1 MVISQ
6 VTTPPVVSVDA
17 GGSVT
22 FINSIPARTDLL
34 AVTLATDVTLSVP
47 SGRHVIPSGGS
58 WVEDF
63 ASSCLTCTVT
73 YTYRVTA
80 GILPLLRALPGLPA
94 SLPLIVN
101 TIVPLPNLPLPPV
114 NLPSV
119 PAPSLPLPT
128 APSVPSAPVAP
139 VAVPNAPAAPG
150 SVPSTTA
157 APRVPTGSAPAGS
170 GATGGTSN
178 TGATVGEQTPP
189 TIAAPLDLG
198 AANGFEELLRAGSPE
213 SLETNSS
220 AGAEE
225 AQTPIPDVLVTPPS
239 SGNAGPLPV
248 ASEQTV
254 TVPDI
259 LGTPVLLAVLLLS
272 VVAAGLVR
280 TTVLARRTKQVGA
293 HSAG

>member
-1 MVISQ
+1 M
-6 VTTPPVVSVDA
+6 
-17 GGSVT
+17 
-22 FINSIPARTDLL
+22 
-34 AVTLATDVTLSVP
+34 
-47 SGRHVIPSGGS
+47 
-58 WVEDF
+58 
-63 ASSCLTCTVT
+63 
-73 YTYRVTA
+73 
-80 GILPLLRALPGLPA
+80 
-94 SLPLIVN
+94 IVN
-101 TIVPLPNLPLPPV
+101 TVVPLPNLPLPPV
-114 NLPSV
+114 NVPSV

-128 APSVPSAPVAP
+128 LLPTLSPAPGVPSAPVAP
-139 VAVPNAPAAPG
+139 VAVPNAPAAPVAVPDAPVAPVAVPDAPVAPVAPAVPGVAPSAPAAPG
-150 SVPSTTA
+150 SVPSTAA

-213 SLETNSS
+213 SLETISS
-220 AGAEE
+220 AGANE
-225 AQTPIPDVLVTPPS
+225 AQTPIPDVLEGLVTPPS

>member
-1 MVISQ
+1 
-6 VTTPPVVSVDA
+6 
-17 GGSVT
+17 
-22 FINSIPARTDLL
+22 
-34 AVTLATDVTLSVP
+34 
-47 SGRHVIPSGGS
+47 
-58 WVEDF
+58 
-63 ASSCLTCTVT
+63 
-73 YTYRVTA
+73 
-80 GILPLLRALPGLPA
+80 
-94 SLPLIVN
+94 
-101 TIVPLPNLPLPPV
+101 
-114 NLPSV
+114 
-119 PAPSLPLPT
+119 
-128 APSVPSAPVAP
+128 VPSAPVAP
-139 VAVPNAPAAPG
+139 VAVPNAPAAPVAVPDAPVAPVAPAVPGVAPSAPAAPG
-150 SVPSTTA
+150 SVPSTAA

-213 SLETNSS
+213 SLETISS
-220 AGAEE
+220 AGANE
-225 AQTPIPDVLVTPPS
+225 AQTPIPDVLEGLVTPPS

-259 LGTPVLLAVLLLS
+259 LGTPALLAVLLLS
-272 VVAAGLVR
+272 VLAAGLVR